1 MSQIFRGI
9 CGMKLPDSFMVPN
22 NFNIQ
27 AGVEYGFMSTTLD
40 RKVAEQNSK
49 GASDRPSIIF
59 DMKMGMVNRGAF
71 LGWLSYYPH
80 EREILIPPLTGLEVR
95 SHSTHG
101 ILRQSYS

>member
-1 MSQIFRGI
+1 
-9 CGMKLPDSFMVPN
+9 MVPN

-40 RKVAEQNSK
+40 RKVAEQYSK

-95 SHSTHG
+95 SHSTHD
-101 ILRQSYS
+101 ILRQSCCRSFFKPSCRCAGQ

>member
-1 MSQIFRGI
+1 
-9 CGMKLPDSFMVPN
+9 MKLPKSFMEPN

-40 RKVAEQNSK
+40 RKVAEQYSK

-95 SHSTHG
+95 VHDFHLQLPRVDVTLHN
-101 ILRQSYS
+101 

>member
-40 RKVAEQNSK
+40 RKVAEQYSK

-80 EREILIPPLTGLEVR
+80 EREILIPPLTGLEASDKAR
-95 SHSTHG
+95 
-101 ILRQSYS
+101 LAF